1 MTSWEIFKT
10 SNLSKEKKYTYLI
23 KKTVVVDMPP
33 SPVHGSRPE
42 TSLSSGFS
50 ESEDNGEENYS
61 LCTALPKVHTR
72 ECPIP
77 LAMDRAGDAHL
88 TGELW

>member
-1 MTSWEIFKT
+1 
-10 SNLSKEKKYTYLI
+10 
-23 KKTVVVDMPP
+23 MPP
-33 SPVHGSRPE
+33 APVHGSRPE

-50 ESEDNGEENYS
+50 EREDNGEENYS
-61 LCTALPKVHTR
+61 LCTELPKVHTR

-88 TGELW
+88 TGELWWLAGQCDQDSEGEQVKTRHCMGRK